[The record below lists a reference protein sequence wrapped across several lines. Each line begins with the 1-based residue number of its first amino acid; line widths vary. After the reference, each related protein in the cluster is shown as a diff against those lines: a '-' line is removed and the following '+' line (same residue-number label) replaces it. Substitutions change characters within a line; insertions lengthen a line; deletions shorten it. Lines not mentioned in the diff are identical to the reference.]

1 MTIIHKI
8 GAVFFFPI
16 FLFIVVAVALAPAET
31 SDYSTGRALQ
41 EIAEA
46 EAKAKAEADLKS
58 IKFVKK
64 TKVEPEKPKGRD
76 MEGCGGDLYFKDQ
89 LNIWWVM
96 LKEGGGG
103 ALNGPWKA
111 KVQQVSDQKFG
122 GWWKFC
128 DVGGYQYAID

>member
-1 MTIIHKI
+1 MKDTFLITFWVSALAACIL
-8 GAVFFFPI
+8 FFFYEEPQTI
-16 FLFIVVAVALAPAET
+16 AV
-31 SDYSTGRALQ
+31 
-41 EIAEA
+41 AEA
-46 EAKAKAEADLKS
+46 EP
-58 IKFVKK
+58 VK
-64 TKVEPEKPKGRD
+64 TEFKGRD